1 VAELSIPPFRGRRIL
16 SGRAISQFNIFQ
28 TILQHVHIFFH
39 FVTCLD
45 VDTLVSLYAISKDLH
60 NMVNTCISAVILS
73 QAMRYAPQAAS
84 IFPFRCYRRL
94 CNDDPRVDL
103 DLTRGQSRLI
113 PSFRW
118 LRMINWRHQIAHKIV
133 RLLNEEGLYL
143 PEQGETAVKKL
154 WFLMDIPD
162 NQRRVATIQ
171 NPELW
176 TTADLFY
183 ACMFFMRIDM
193 RCTNPLVPRA
203 HSSIRR
209 MLMAQPSMSM
219 TCLVLERKYLLNKHE
234 AMQTYMR
241 WKGTPLTVQQHSV
254 FGVPQHELGLLQ
266 YEGYGKG
273 ASRAKLQRPDDLILK
288 ECVRREM
295 QMETAFFCM
304 LNYVGPRQ
312 AAVDADADGSA
323 SAHASAAANV
333 DAAATSAA
341 TNAPTSS
348 AANNDDDDDDDDATM
363 ILDEADM

>member
-1 VAELSIPPFRGRRIL
+1 
-16 SGRAISQFNIFQ
+16 
-28 TILQHVHIFFH
+28 
-39 FVTCLD
+39 
-45 VDTLVSLYAISKDLH
+45 
-60 NMVNTCISAVILS
+60 MVNTCNSAVIIA
-73 QAMRYAPQAAS
+73 QAMRYAPVAATT
-84 IFPFRCYRRL
+84 FPFRCYRKL

-103 DLTRGQSRLI
+103 DVTRGQSRLI

-162 NQRRVATIQ
+162 NQRRLAVIQ

-193 RCTNPLVPRA
+193 RCTDPLVPRA
-203 HSSIRR
+203 HASIRR
-209 MLMAQPSMSM
+209 MLMAQPSMTM
-219 TCLVLERKYLLNKHE
+219 TCLVLERKFLFNKHE

-241 WKGTPLTVQQHSV
+241 WKGTPVTVQQRNV

-266 YEGYGKG
+266 YEGYGKVG
-273 ASRAKLQRPDDLILK
+273 SQAKLQRPDELVLK
-288 ECVRREM
+288 ECVRRGM
-295 QMETAFFCM
+295 KMETAFFFM

-312 AAVDADADGSA
+312 ANTAVAD
-323 SAHASAAANV
+323 AAANV
-333 DAAATSAA
+333 NAATSAATATAPTGNAAATSAA
-341 TNAPTSS
+341 ANAPANAPAS
-348 AANNDDDDDDDDATM
+348 AAAKDDDDDATM
-363 ILDEADM
+363 ILDDADM